1 MSTKA
6 SSPDDLRSDA
16 SPGQLQQ
23 VDQNTSTRGSGFTMP
38 ERQRAESCVSMES
51 RSRERKADPMRL
63 SNVLCGRTISPIGAA
78 NDSWCNYLT
87 LEKLTGIFN
96 LFQRKSTKDDIEL
109 GADTTPRPEPSTRT
123 SQTISNHDGTVAD
136 PEPYHTI
143 KHQPKPKKP
152 KRTAEERRARRH
164 QLIEKYWFT
173 DGPPFLDFIRMERV
187 DLVTM
192 LIFTLVPLIMH
203 FTASVATTHLFV
215 LSNGGRVASPEY
227 AYPYQ
232 SEYITT

>member
-16 SPGQLQQ
+16 LRGQLQQ
-23 VDQNTSTRGSGFTMP
+23 VDQNMSKRGSGFTMS
-38 ERQRAESCVSMES
+38 ERQRAESHVSMEP
-51 RSRERKADPMRL
+51 RSERKADPMRL
-63 SNVLCGRTISPIGAA
+63 SNVLGGRTKSPIGAA
-78 NDSWCNYLT
+78 NDSWRNYLT

-123 SQTISNHDGTVAD
+123 FQTISNHDGTVVD
-136 PEPYHTI
+136 PEPYHAI
-143 KHQPKPKKP
+143 KQQPKPKNP
-152 KRTAEERRARRH
+152 KLTAEERRARRR

-187 DLVTM
+187 DLITM

-203 FTASVATTHLFV
+203 FTASVATTHLFM